1 LAQSGSFCGDNHLGA
16 PVDVTEAITLLRKEP
31 QTRLFFAALAQSS
44 LGTGAGY
51 IALLVIAY
59 ERFHSPWA
67 ISLILLADFLPA
79 MFLAPVLGA
88 AADRWS
94 RRWCAVVADIVRA
107 GAFLCIPFV
116 GSFEAT
122 LVLALVAGL
131 GTALFRPA
139 VLASLPSL
147 VAPDRS
153 AAVTSLYGAVTDMGF
168 TVGPALAAAGLAA
181 VGTEELL
188 FVNGVTFGVSAV
200 ILARLPFGAVGRGDA
215 AQRGGALRSLFS
227 EAWEGLRVSA
237 RMPVVR
243 VVVAAFGGAMFFGGI
258 YNVIELPFSTDA
270 LGTTSAGYSGLV
282 AVYGVGFILGSLRGS
297 GGGGPELLKRRF
309 LQGFAL
315 TGIGGVLTGLAPTLP
330 LALAGFALGG
340 FGNGVFVVHQRLL
353 LQAMVEPRMQGR
365 VFAVTDTLMSWGLA
379 LAFVSGGVL
388 LELTGSRALMLLTG
402 AGEIALAG
410 LSFVALRSSSERV
423 AVQAAALKQPGLA
436 ISSPL
441 GAGGELL
448 GHLHLREEGADV
460 VRGSGF
466 WLTLL
471 DDLRERDDHVGI
483 ELSSGV
489 RR

>member
-1 LAQSGSFCGDNHLGA
+1 M
-16 PVDVTEAITLLRKEP
+16 TEAITLLRNEP
-31 QTRLFFAALAQSS
+31 RTRLFFAALAQSS

-51 IALLVIAY
+51 IALLVVAY

-67 ISLILLADFLPA
+67 ISLVLLADFLPS

-94 RRWCAVVADIVRA
+94 RRWCAVVADVVRA
-107 GAFLCIPFV
+107 GAFLGIPFV

-122 LVLALVAGL
+122 LALALAAGL

-139 VLASLPSL
+139 VLAGLPSL
-147 VAPDRS
+147 VDKDRS
-153 AAVTSLYGAVTDMGF
+153 AAATSLYGAVTDMGF
-168 TVGPALAAAGLAA
+168 TVGPALAAAALAT
-181 VGTEELL
+181 VGTDDLL
-188 FVNGVTFGVSAV
+188 LVNGVTFAISAV
-200 ILARLPFGAVGRGDA
+200 ILARLPFGAVERRGEGEQA
-215 AQRGGALRSLFS
+215 GARQSLLS

-243 VVVAAFGGAMFFGGI
+243 VVVASFGGAMFFGGI
-258 YNVIELPFSTDA
+258 YNVIELPFSTGA
-270 LGTTSAGYSGLV
+270 LGTTSAGFSALV

-297 GGGGPELLKRRF
+297 GGGGPALLKRRF
-309 LQGFAL
+309 LQGLAL

-353 LQAMVEPRMQGR
+353 LQTTVEPRMQARIFG
-365 VFAVTDTLMSWGLA
+365 VTDTLMSWGLA
-379 LAFVSGGVL
+379 FAFVAGGAL

-402 AGEIALAG
+402 AGEIALSVV
-410 LSFVALRSSSERV
+410 SFFALRSSAERLALQATAKRPDV
-423 AVQAAALKQPGLA
+423 AVPG
-436 ISSPL
+436 PL
-441 GAGGELL
+441 GAGGEAL
-448 GHLHLREEGADV
+448 GHLHLGQEGPYV
-460 VRGSGF
+460 VRGARF

-471 DDLRERDDHVGI
+471 DDLRERRDDVGV
-483 ELSSGV
+483 ELTPGV